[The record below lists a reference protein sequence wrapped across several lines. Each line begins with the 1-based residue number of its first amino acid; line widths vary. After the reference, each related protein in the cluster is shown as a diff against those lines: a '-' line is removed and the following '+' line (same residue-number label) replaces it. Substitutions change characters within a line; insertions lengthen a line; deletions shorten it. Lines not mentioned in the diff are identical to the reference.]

1 MGRFLRTSP
10 CLSFTEAV
18 EVLIEWGKHRPH
30 VSLCFEEI
38 L

>member
-18 EVLIEWGKHRPH
+18 GVLIEWGKHRQH